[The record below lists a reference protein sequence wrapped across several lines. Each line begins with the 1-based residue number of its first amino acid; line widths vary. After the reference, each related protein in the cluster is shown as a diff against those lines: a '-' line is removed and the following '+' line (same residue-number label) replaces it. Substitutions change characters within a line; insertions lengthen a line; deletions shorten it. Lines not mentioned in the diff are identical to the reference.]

1 MTPTSFMRKGWHKI
15 KKGIH
20 SDAFFIFVFSILFA
34 CGLYGCAHFMQRD
47 HQPVETQTILASE
60 EAQNPNVLQNELK
73 LNKPNAELAA
83 AQIRD
88 AQIGLRRPQS
98 LYNERNDG
106 EGSVTYTVQ
115 EKLAKNDPTLPR
127 EALAKTDKTVVA
139 EQPQNKDVPV
149 GIYKINNYRNWE
161 LGAGMGVHDG
171 KAYIP
176 VSLQR
181 NYSKNHSVAL
191 ELHYDL
197 KDNKVN
203 GGEVQWKVHF

>member
-1 MTPTSFMRKGWHKI
+1 MPTSFMKRIKGMSRKSRLMAVLFVWLTIILCVLFLGSCKH
-15 KKGIH
+15 
-20 SDAFFIFVFSILFA
+20 DA
-34 CGLYGCAHFMQRD
+34 
-47 HQPVETQTILASE
+47 VETTQE
-60 EAQNPNVLQNELK
+60 EPVVLTPDEAVNENVLENK
-73 LNKPNAELAA
+73 LDMNKSNARETASY
-83 AQIRD
+83 IRD

-106 EGSVTYTVQ
+106 GGSVTYTVR
-115 EKLAKNDPTLPR
+115 EKLARNDAALPK
-127 EALAKTDKTVVA
+127 EALAKTDATIVA
-139 EQPQNKDVPV
+139 EQPENKDVPV

-161 LGAGMGVHDG
+161 LGVGMGVHDG
-171 KAYIP
+171 KTYIP

-181 NYSKNHSVAL
+181 NYSKNHSVVV

>member
-1 MTPTSFMRKGWHKI
+1 MPTSFMKRIKGMSRK
-15 KKGIH
+15 
-20 SDAFFIFVFSILFA
+20 SRLMAVLFVCLAIIL
-34 CGLYGCAHFMQRD
+34 CVLLLGSCKHD
-47 HQPVETQTILASE
+47 SEKTQEEPLVLTPE
-60 EAQNPNVLQNELK
+60 EAVNENVLENK
-73 LNKPNAELAA
+73 LDMNKSNARETASY
-83 AQIRD
+83 IRD

-106 EGSVTYTVQ
+106 GGSVTYTVR
-115 EKLAKNDPTLPR
+115 EKLARNDTALPK
-127 EALAKTDKTVVA
+127 EALAKTDATIVA
-139 EQPQNKDVPV
+139 EQPENKDVPV

-161 LGAGMGVHDG
+161 LGVGMGVHDG
-171 KAYIP
+171 KTYIP

-181 NYSKNHSVAL
+181 NYSKNHSVAV

>member
-1 MTPTSFMRKGWHKI
+1 MPTSFMKRIKGMSRK
-15 KKGIH
+15 
-20 SDAFFIFVFSILFA
+20 SRLMAVLFVCLAIIL
-34 CGLYGCAHFMQRD
+34 CVLLLGSCKHD
-47 HQPVETQTILASE
+47 SEKTQEEPLVLTPE
-60 EAQNPNVLQNELK
+60 EAVNENVLENK
-73 LNKPNAELAA
+73 LDMNKSNARETARY
-83 AQIRD
+83 IRD

-106 EGSVTYTVQ
+106 GGSVTYTVQ
-115 EKLAKNDPTLPR
+115 EKLARNDTALPK
-127 EALAKTDKTVVA
+127 EALAKTDATIVA
-139 EQPQNKDVPV
+139 EQPENKDVPV

-161 LGAGMGVHDG
+161 LGVGMGVHDG
-171 KAYIP
+171 KTYIP

-181 NYSKNHSVAL
+181 NYSKNHSVAV

>member
-1 MTPTSFMRKGWHKI
+1 MAVLFVCLAIILCVLFLGSCKH
-15 KKGIH
+15 
-20 SDAFFIFVFSILFA
+20 DA
-34 CGLYGCAHFMQRD
+34 
-47 HQPVETQTILASE
+47 VETTQEEPIILTPE
-60 EAQNPNVLQNELK
+60 EAVNENVLENK
-73 LNKPNAELAA
+73 LDMNKSNARETASY
-83 AQIRD
+83 IRD

-106 EGSVTYTVQ
+106 GRSVTYTVQ
-115 EKLAKNDPTLPR
+115 EKLTRNDAMLPK
-127 EALAKTDKTVVA
+127 EALAKTDATIVA
-139 EQPQNKDVPV
+139 AQPENKDVPV

-161 LGAGMGVHDG
+161 LGVGMGVHDG
-171 KAYIP
+171 KTYIP

-181 NYSKNHSVAL
+181 NYSKNHSVAV

>member
-1 MTPTSFMRKGWHKI
+1 MMPTSFMKRIKGMSRK
-15 KKGIH
+15 
-20 SDAFFIFVFSILFA
+20 SRLMAVLFVCLAIIL
-34 CGLYGCAHFMQRD
+34 CVLLLGSCKHD
-47 HQPVETQTILASE
+47 SEKTQEEPLVLTPE
-60 EAQNPNVLQNELK
+60 EAVNENVLENK
-73 LNKPNAELAA
+73 LDMNRSNARETASY
-83 AQIRD
+83 IRD

-106 EGSVTYTVQ
+106 GGSVTYTVQ
-115 EKLAKNDPTLPR
+115 EKLARNDTALPK
-127 EALAKTDKTVVA
+127 EALAKTDATIVA
-139 EQPQNKDVPV
+139 EQPENKDVPV

-161 LGAGMGVHDG
+161 LGVGMGVHDG
-171 KAYIP
+171 KTYIP

-181 NYSKNHSVAL
+181 NYSKSHSVAV

>member
-1 MTPTSFMRKGWHKI
+1 MKWIKGMRRKSRLMAVLFVCLAIILGVLFLGSCKH
-15 KKGIH
+15 
-20 SDAFFIFVFSILFA
+20 DA
-34 CGLYGCAHFMQRD
+34 
-47 HQPVETQTILASE
+47 VEKTQEEPIVLTHE
-60 EAQNPNVLQNELK
+60 EAVNENVLENK
-73 LNKPNAELAA
+73 LDMNRSNARETAGY
-83 AQIRD
+83 IRE

-106 EGSVTYTVQ
+106 GGSVTYTVR
-115 EKLAKNDPTLPR
+115 EKLARNDAALPK
-127 EALAKTDKTVVA
+127 EALAKTDATIVA
-139 EQPQNKDVPV
+139 AQPMNKDVPV

-161 LGAGMGVHDG
+161 LGVGMGVHDG
-171 KAYIP
+171 KTYIP

-181 NYSKNHSVAL
+181 NYSKNHSVAA